1 MEIVRGVAD
10 AFEHLLY
17 ETLGLLL
24 PGLSVLLLGAAI
36 WLPQVDATRFLA
48 SLESHQLL
56 VLMSAYV
63 LGYAVQGVAQCGAR
77 LTRVLTVDRAGV
89 PAGGRR
95 PFQQAAHVYW
105 ARALGVDP
113 TESLGAPDVR
123 DLSYSVLGAATKRLE
138 RFRAAEGLTRGV
150 ATTSLVGLLVVGL
163 QVAFRLREPSPT
175 VALSALGLMVT
186 ASALFERAHRYA
198 RLWETVLESQF
209 AATVL
214 APAGARGAPAAA
226 GISVA
231 PAQSGSIHIA
241 PSADSRSPISVHPTA
256 QSTNE
261 HR

>member
-1 MEIVRGVAD
+1 MEIVRGIAD

-24 PGLSVLLLGAAI
+24 PGLSVLLLGGAI
-36 WLPQVDATRFLA
+36 WLPQVDAARFLA

-63 LGYAVQGVAQCGAR
+63 VGYAVQGVAQWGAR
-77 LTRVLTVDRAGV
+77 LPRGLTLDGAAVFA
-89 PAGGRR
+89 AARR
-95 PFQQAAHVYW
+95 PFQQRAHDYW
-105 ARALGVDP
+105 ARALCVDP
-113 TESLGAPDVR
+113 AESLSAPEVR

-150 ATTSLVGLLVVGL
+150 ATVSLAGLLIIGL
-163 QVAFRLREPSPT
+163 QVALRLREPSPT
-175 VALSALGLMVT
+175 VALASVGLLVS
-186 ASALFERAHRYA
+186 ASALFERALRYA

-214 APAGARGAPAAA
+214 ASAGVRSAAPATA
-226 GISVA
+226 ISVS
-231 PAQSGSIHIA
+231 PAQDGAVHIA
-241 PSADSRSPISVHPTA
+241 PSSDTRSPISVHHTA
-256 QSTNE
+256 QSINE